1 MKALREK
8 VDIPKCSREA
18 AGPPGHRASVNH
30 LAFIP
35 RISMCVYITPHH
47 TTLSVYTSCQDC
59 IPLVWG
65 LTEVGS
71 VLLILCP
78 HCCYMGNVFQVWR
91 CTVARCQ
98 PSVITLLPKA
108 EATAGRGKREG
119 NRASQTM
126 ERVKVGRPALQPG
139 QPLSPVDGVG
149 AHVKDLPIFFTWSQ
163 FAFSHAPY
171 VS

>member
-35 RISMCVYITPHH
+35 RISMCVHITPHH
-47 TTLSVYTSCQDC
+47 TTLSVYISCQDC

-78 HCCYMGNVFQVWR
+78 QLLLHGKCIPGVEVHSGQVLTKRYHTAAKSRSHGWQR
-91 CTVARCQ
+91 KEGRKQGLPNHGESQSGEACLAAWAAPQ
-98 PSVITLLPKA
+98 PC
-108 EATAGRGKREG
+108 G
-119 NRASQTM
+119 
-126 ERVKVGRPALQPG
+126 
-139 QPLSPVDGVG
+139 
-149 AHVKDLPIFFTWSQ
+149 
-163 FAFSHAPY
+163 
-171 VS
+171 